1 MTTEPKNRFELQAM
15 TIDELV
21 SLAKVK
27 LSRKLPFK
35 ENLVNYLVEVLGV
48 SEEKALFE
56 ALCGDYGLKPTDW
69 NRPFVQGRTTLRIT
83 GFNPGKPKN
92 KFNLTSDAG
101 KKSFEAKWL
110 RVFTKDGDLTNPIPW
125 GKPEVQESDPEPEN
139 NREPGDDSES
149 ENNQGTPD
157 PVEEN

>member
-1 MTTEPKNRFELQAM
+1 MKEPQNRFDLQQM

-21 SLAKVK
+21 ALAKLK

-56 ALCGDYGLKPTDW
+56 ALCGQYGLKPTDW
-69 NRPFVQGRTTLRIT
+69 NRPFTQGRSTLRIT

-92 KFNLTSDAG
+92 KFNLTNEKGTRFHCGERFIRRYLGNMIEVG
-101 KKSFEAKWL
+101 KK
-110 RVFTKDGDLTNPIPW
+110 
-125 GKPEVQESDPEPEN
+125 GKQVSLADYMN
-139 NREPGDDSES
+139 D
-149 ENNQGTPD
+149 
-157 PVEEN
+157 